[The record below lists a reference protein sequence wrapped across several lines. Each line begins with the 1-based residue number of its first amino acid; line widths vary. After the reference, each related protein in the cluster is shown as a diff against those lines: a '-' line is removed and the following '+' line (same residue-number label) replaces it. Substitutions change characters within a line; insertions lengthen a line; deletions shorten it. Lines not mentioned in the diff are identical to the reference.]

1 MASVRGSY
9 CQNYSMWDV
18 RLQGIKLKQQTVH
31 AFRYSY
37 VVLSYMTPRLMLL
50 STASDRPKTDPLQLL
65 VFQLAFQLL
74 RLGHLPDRLVEVVL
88 IDRVS
93 VVLDREETTGIC

>member
-1 MASVRGSY
+1 VRGSY
-9 CQNYSMWDV
+9 DQNYSMQEI
-18 RLQGIKLKQQTVH
+18 RLQGVKVWRQAVH

-37 VVLSYMTPRLMLL
+37 VVLSYMMPRLMLL

-74 RLGHLPDRLVEVVL
+74 RLGHLPHRLVEVVL

-93 VVLDREETTGIC
+93 VVFDREETTVVH